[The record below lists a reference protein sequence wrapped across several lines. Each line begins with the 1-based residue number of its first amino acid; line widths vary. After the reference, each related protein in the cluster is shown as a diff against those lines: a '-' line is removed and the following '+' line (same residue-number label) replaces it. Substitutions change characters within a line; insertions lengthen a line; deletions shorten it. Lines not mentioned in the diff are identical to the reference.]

1 MPIDYLPILLFI
13 LIAAAFAGVT
23 LFLSSR
29 IGPARPTPAK
39 LFPYECGITPV
50 GEARDRFRIQFYLV
64 AMLFI
69 IFDIEIVFLYP
80 WAVIFQR
87 LKLFGLI
94 EMALFILV
102 LLLGFLYAWKKGGL
116 EWE

>member
-1 MPIDYLPILLFI
+1 MLIDYLPILALI
-13 LIAAAFAGVT
+13 LIATAFAGAT
-23 LFLSSR
+23 MFLSSR
-29 IGPARPTPAK
+29 LGPERPTPAK
-39 LFPYECGITPV
+39 LSPYECGITPV
-50 GEARDRFRIQFYLV
+50 GTARDRFRVQFYLV

-80 WAVIFQR
+80 WAVIVQD
-87 LKLFGLI
+87 LKVFGLI
-94 EMALFILV
+94 EMAVFILV